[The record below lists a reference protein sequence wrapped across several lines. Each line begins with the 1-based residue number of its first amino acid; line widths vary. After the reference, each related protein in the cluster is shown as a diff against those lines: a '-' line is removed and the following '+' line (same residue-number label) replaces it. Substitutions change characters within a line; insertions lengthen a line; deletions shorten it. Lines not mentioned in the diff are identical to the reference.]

1 MSPRMARRLNEGLL
15 LALLVV
21 LVAPFLLVYVWMS
34 LSSFQTS
41 LQITSWPPT
50 VIFTPTLANYE
61 KVLRTLP
68 FGQYT
73 LNSLIVSFSATTI
86 GLLLGV
92 PAAYAIARWQRGRI
106 AAVILATRMVPWIS
120 FLLPWYLIFSWSGL
134 IGGHVALILTHLI
147 ITVPMSTWLLI
158 GFFEDLPRDL
168 EDAALIDGCSHYQ
181 AFARILVPLVAPG
194 IAAAAILSLIY
205 SWNNY
210 IFALILA
217 GPQARTLPITVS
229 AFISYESVDWG
240 ATLAAATLIT
250 LPVLILALA
259 MQRYFARGLVLG
271 GLKG

>member
-1 MSPRMARRLNEGLL
+1 MNPRLRRRATDGLL
-15 LALLVV
+15 LALLAA
-21 LVAPFLLVYVWMS
+21 LVMPFLLVFAWMA
-34 LSSFQTS
+34 LASFQTS

-50 VIFTPTLANYE
+50 LIFTPTLENYA
-61 KVLRTLP
+61 KVLSRLP

-73 LNSLIVSFSATTI
+73 LNSIVVSASATSI
-86 GLLLGV
+86 GLVLGV
-92 PAAYAIARWQRGRI
+92 PAAYGIARWRRHRI
-106 AAVILATRMVPWIS
+106 ATVLLGTRMVPWIS
-120 FLLPWYLIFSWSGL
+120 FLLPWYLIFGWLGIIGSHLSL
-134 IGGHVALILTHLI
+134 IITHLI

-181 AFARILVPLVAPG
+181 AFARVLAPLVAPG

-217 GPQARTLPITVS
+217 GPSARTLPIAVT
-229 AFISYESVDWG
+229 AFISHEGVDWG

-250 LPVLILALA
+250 LPVLLLALA
-259 MQRYFARGLVLG
+259 LQRYFVRGLVLG